1 MDTSCDDTSA
11 AITQGSTI
19 MANVVASQVNLHK
32 PYGGVFPTIAKQ
44 AHAELLP
51 ATIAT
56 ALRQAQVTWEQ
67 IELLAVTT
75 GPGLAP
81 ALEVGLD
88 FVLQLAQDHQKPLLP
103 INHIL
108 GHIVSCLAT
117 PQRKTGRTLLKK
129 IGQKT
134 IDTSQSNKKY
144 PAIVSPDKLP
154 ALAIVVSGG
163 HTEFV
168 LIDENLKLSILGSTI
183 DDAAGEC
190 LDKIGRLLNLGYP
203 AAPIVEQL
211 AKKGDKN
218 RFDFPLPMTNVA
230 NFNMSFSGL
239 KTHSQRLIKRL
250 IVEEKLDQK
259 TINDFCASL
268 QEGVFSH
275 IIYKLEKLLDQIE
288 IKELWLGGGVAANL
302 ILRAKL
308 RSLARSQKLC
318 FRAPY
323 SSKLTGDNAAM
334 IGVAGSYILA
344 RKPSFKA
351 QKLDRRPSWPISQ
364 Q

>member
-1 MDTSCDDTSA
+1 MSKPLILAIDTSCDETSA
-11 AITQGSTI
+11 AVVRGQVVLS
-19 MANVVASQVNLHK
+19 NVIASQAQIHQR
-32 PYGGVFPTIAKQ
+32 YGGVFPTAAKQ
-44 AHAELLP
+44 AHQENIQP
-51 ATIAT
+51 VIKT
-56 ALRQAQVTWEQ
+56 ALRQASLARKITEKWSA
-67 IELLAVTT
+67 IDAIAVTQ

-81 ALEVGLD
+81 ALEIGLQTA
-88 FVLQLAQDHQKPLLP
+88 LNLGKQHQKPVIP
-103 INHIL
+103 VNHIE
-108 GHIVSCLAT
+108 GHVLSVLA
-117 PQRKTGRTLLKK
+117 QAKARKKLHRTIK
-129 IGQKT
+129 
-134 IDTSQSNKKY
+134 
-144 PAIVSPDKLP
+144 PKLP
-154 ALAIVVSGG
+154 VLSVIVSGG
-163 HTEFV
+163 HTEFI
-168 LIDENLKLSILGSTI
+168 LIKKIGQYRRLGMTV

-308 RSLARSQKLC
+308 RSLARSQKLS